1 MKKITYADAI
11 REALREEMQRD
22 KTVYLIGED
31 IGIEGGW
38 GGPFGVTKGLAEEFG
53 HERVRDTPISESAI
67 IGVAVGS
74 AMTGMR
80 PVAEVEYGDFVF
92 CAMDQI
98 VNQAAKMRY
107 MSGGQVKVPMVL
119 RVPTGATRRG
129 AQHAQS
135 PESFFIHVPGLKV
148 AAPST
153 PYDAKGLLKTAIR
166 DDNPVIFFEHKLL
179 YGVKGDVP
187 EEEYLIPFGQADVK
201 REGDDVTVVAKLL
214 MVHKSLVA
222 AEELSKQGVSVEII
236 DPRTLVPLDKKKII
250 SSVQKTG
257 RVVIVE
263 EDTKTGGWGAE
274 LAAIISEEAVDYLDA
289 PIIRVSAFDTPIPAS
304 PPLEEYVIPDEK
316 RIIKAIKEALK

>member
-1 MKKITYADAI
+1 
-11 REALREEMQRD
+11 
-22 KTVYLIGED
+22 
-31 IGIEGGW
+31 
-38 GGPFGVTKGLAEEFG
+38 
-53 HERVRDTPISESAI
+53 
-67 IGVAVGS
+67 
-74 AMTGMR
+74 
-80 PVAEVEYGDFVF
+80 
-92 CAMDQI
+92 
-98 VNQAAKMRY
+98 
-107 MSGGQVKVPMVL
+107 
-119 RVPTGATRRG
+119 
-129 AQHAQS
+129 
-135 PESFFIHVPGLKV
+135 
-148 AAPST
+148 
-153 PYDAKGLLKTAIR
+153 
-166 DDNPVIFFEHKLL
+166 VIFFEHKLL